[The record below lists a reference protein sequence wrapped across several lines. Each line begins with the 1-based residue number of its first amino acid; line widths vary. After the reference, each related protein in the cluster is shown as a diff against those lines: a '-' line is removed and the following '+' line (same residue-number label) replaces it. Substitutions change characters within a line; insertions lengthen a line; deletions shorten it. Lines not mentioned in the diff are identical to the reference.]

1 MLQRR
6 MWAAVIDHVAGSRR
20 TATRT
25 FAELAIE
32 AEAEGFVRLFV
43 DAGPLVAR
51 LLNDTLALQPSDYLE
66 GVSHQLSP
74 PNAPSTPHDGAPG
87 QDIPALLSQRELEVV
102 RYLPTRL
109 SAIEIAEH
117 LYISYNTLKSHMRS
131 IYRKFGVSSRQE
143 LIQRAEEL
151 GLA

>member
-1 MLQRR
+1 MLQWRL
-6 MWAAVIDHVAGSRR
+6 WTAVLDHVAGSRR
-20 TATRT
+20 TATRS
-25 FAELAIE
+25 FAELTDE
-32 AEAEGFVRLFV
+32 AQADGFVQFFLE
-43 DAGPLVAR
+43 AGPLVVR
-51 LLNDTLALQPSDYLE
+51 LLNDTLALQPTDYLHMLAAQMST
-66 GVSHQLSP
+66 SHAHANTRHGEHGL
-74 PNAPSTPHDGAPG
+74 
-87 QDIPALLSQRELEVV
+87 DITQLLSQRELEVV

-143 LIQRAEEL
+143 LIRRAEEL

>member
-1 MLQRR
+1 MAL
-6 MWAAVIDHVAGSRR
+6 D
-20 TATRT
+20 
-25 FAELAIE
+25 
-32 AEAEGFVRLFV
+32 AEAEGFVRLFA

-51 LLNDTLALQPSDYLE
+51 LLNDTLTLQPSDYLE
-66 GVSHQLSP
+66 TVSKQLSA
-74 PNAPSTPHDGAPG
+74 PNAPRTRHDGAPER
-87 QDIPALLSQRELEVV
+87 DIPALLSQRELEVV

-143 LIQRAEEL
+143 LIRRAEEL